1 MKPILSACVAAIAIL
16 IATGCST
23 RPVGYR
29 DADPAQIAGVGTVRL
44 LPITPLVPRAERLSR
59 YGSGL
64 GFAGRALD
72 AAVDSGDNA
81 RYAALLA
88 RDEVALTRRL
98 VEGLDR
104 ELAERDLALAI
115 DPAQQYDDDR
125 RGAGASIAGRVA
137 GGAARA
143 LADDGLRDALAA
155 VDADAQLEIA
165 VRYIGWLGAG
175 SNTPLRPTIQ
185 LTARLADREGRR
197 EWWRQSLAYHE
208 IEVPAD
214 ALVLDPPAACAY
226 PDLDAI
232 EADAATAR
240 ACLETALDE
249 SIERLVTSL
258 AGGGA

>member
-1 MKPILSACVAAIAIL
+1 MNRALPACAAIVAL
-16 IATGCST
+16 ALTTACST

-29 DADPAQIAGVGTVRL
+29 DADPAVIAGVGTVRL
-44 LPITPLVPRAERLSR
+44 LPVQPLVPRAERLSR

-88 RDEVALTRRL
+88 RDGVALTRRL
-98 VEGLDR
+98 VEGLER
-104 ELAERDLALAI
+104 ELAERELALTI
-115 DPAQQYDDDR
+115 DPAQQYEDDR

-155 VDADAQLEIA
+155 VDADAQLEVA

-249 SIERLVTSL
+249 SISRLVASL
-258 AGGGA
+258 AGGRS